1 MDSLH
6 LIEIIAS
13 ILSISGSLMMTRST
27 QTNTRPLYFA
37 FALFGMANLF
47 FLFFFTANGIIPIAI
62 QMLFF
67 FVTAINGFLK
77 NSENFKRDLKLIVIV
92 LIPYFIFFA
101 SYMIDNMNTNI
112 DWTIKPIETFA
123 SLLAVIGSFVLSSPN
138 HITRSYAFIL
148 FLIAD
153 SILMYV
159 GYTHSMFAF
168 MFQSMFFVGTSTVS
182 YYRTM
187 KDEIYNFLNK
197 VQNNTVKTV

>member
-1 MDSLH
+1 MNSLY

-13 ILSISGSLMMTRST
+13 ILSISGSLMMAKST
-27 QTNTRPLYFA
+27 KTNTKPLYFA
-37 FALFGMANLF
+37 FALFGTANLF

-67 FVTAINGFLK
+67 FITEINGFLK
-77 NSENFKRDLKLIVIV
+77 NSENFKRDLKLIIMV
-92 LIPYFIFFA
+92 LIPYIVFFTI
-101 SYMIDNMNTNI
+101 YMIDNMNTNI

-123 SLLAVIGSFVLSSPN
+123 SLLAVIGSFILSSQN

-153 SILMYV
+153 SILIYV
-159 GYTHSMFAF
+159 GYSHSMFAF
-168 MFQSMFFVGTSTVS
+168 MFQAMFFVGTSTVS

-187 KDEIYNFLNK
+187 KEEIQDFFNFN
-197 VQNNTVKTV
+197 KTVEIV